1 MAVVVCSVGERGG
14 GGEDS
19 DKLQD
24 TTDRDP
30 PKTKLERRPGESVW
44 ETMAR
49 ELASNPDA
57 QRL

>member
-1 MAVVVCSVGERGG
+1 VAVVVCSVGVRG